1 MSDNHMNVPANNTQV
16 EFSIPYIL
24 SQIAAIQQE
33 TSYLDEAIE
42 TLSGMS
48 NGESGDTGSPGNL
61 MGQAKAE
68 AIGRIVCGREDT
80 NRQMLRLYER
90 MYEDLSPNPR
100 TYAAPSDWAP
110 NYSGSHPMDRMMDP
124 GFHANPMNWMPQ
136 QPPQAEPTE
145 E

>member
-1 MSDNHMNVPANNTQV
+1 MSDHHMNVSANNTSV

-42 TLSGMS
+42 TLGGMLA
-48 NGESGDTGSPGNL
+48 GESGDTGSPGNL
-61 MGQAKAE
+61 MGQARAE
-68 AIGRIVCGREDT
+68 AIGHIVCCRETT
-80 NRQMLRLYER
+80 NQQMLRLYER

-100 TYAAPSDWAP
+100 SYAAPSDWAP
-110 NYSGSHPMDRMMDP
+110 KDSGPNPMDRMTDP
-124 GFHANPMNWMPQ
+124 DFHANPMNWMPK
-136 QPPQAEPTE
+136 PPQAEPTE